1 MRELS
6 RRDDMAVSEIPPDL
20 CEIAPIRL
28 PHAGFDV
35 LRAQAA
41 EQGFRFLDRLAS
53 EWESG
58 AARFDRPGEELL
70 GVSAGGMLAGIGGI
84 GHDPYASC
92 DRIGRIRHVYVLA
105 AFRRRGLGS
114 ALLAALL
121 AKGDGFFDEV
131 RLRTDSRRA
140 AGFYLR
146 NGFVPIDDPS
156 ASHSRRR
163 IA

>member
-1 MRELS
+1 MPKGMPS
-6 RRDDMAVSEIPPDL
+6 DL
-20 CEIAPIRL
+20 CGIATVHL
-28 PHAGFDV
+28 PHAGFDL
-35 LRAQAA
+35 LRAEAA
-41 EQGFRFLDRLAS
+41 EEGFRFLDRLAL

-58 AARFDRPGEELL
+58 AARFDRPGEVLL
-70 GVSAGGMLAGIGGI
+70 GLFAGGMLVGIGGI
-84 GHDPYASC
+84 GRDPYASC
-92 DRIGRIRHVYVLA
+92 DRVGRVRHVYVLA
-105 AFRRRGLGS
+105 AFRGHGLGS
-114 ALLAALL
+114 ALLSALL
-121 AKGDGFFDEV
+121 AKADGFFDDV